1 MVWRSCSHVSLQV
14 CRAENGSNGLSWLAA
29 KNEIACLLLHVV
41 RDTQRL
47 FSAKYLFEEADV
59 P

>member
-1 MVWRSCSHVSLQV
+1 MAFGCSRKSTSMQ
-14 CRAENGSNGLSWLAA
+14 RGEGSNALSWLAA

-41 RDTQRL
+41 RDTKRL

>member
-1 MVWRSCSHVSLQV
+1 MAFGCSRKSTSMQ
-14 CRAENGSNGLSWLAA
+14 RGEGSNALNWLAA

-41 RDTQRL
+41 RDTKRL